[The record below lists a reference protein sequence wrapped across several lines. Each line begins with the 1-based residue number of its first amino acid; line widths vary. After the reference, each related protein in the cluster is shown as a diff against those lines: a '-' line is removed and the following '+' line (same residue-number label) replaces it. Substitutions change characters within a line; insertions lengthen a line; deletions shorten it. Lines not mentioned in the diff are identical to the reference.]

1 MWFIQVSPNQTSYHL
16 IIEQK
21 KFGFDTI
28 IIMKQFWIYNT
39 LVKKVEKFIPIKA
52 GEVRMYSCGP
62 TVYDY
67 AHIGHAR
74 TYVNT
79 DVLRRVLEYLG
90 FKVYQV
96 MNITDVGHLVSDA
109 DTGEDKVEKKA
120 KKEGKTAWEIA
131 DFYTRHFLWMLD
143 ELKIKRPWRM
153 PKATDHIKEMI
164 QIIKQLEEKGYT
176 YTIKGDG
183 IYFDT
188 AKLADYGKLATVD
201 LEGLK
206 AGARVE
212 MVPGKKNPTDFALW
226 KFSPQDK
233 KRQMEWESPWGVGFP
248 GWHIEC
254 SAMSAKYLGETF
266 DIHTGGVDHINVHHT
281 NEIAQSEATTGKP
294 LANYWVHFEHLLV
307 EGEKMSKSK
316 GNFYRLDD
324 VEGKGYDPMVLR
336 YLFLTSH
343 YRKPMNFTWQ
353 GLEAA
358 ARAYGRLVEWLRERV
373 KQPDKV
379 KLSKRGKRYQQRFM
393 EFVSYDLQMPE
404 VVGLMWELIRDQNL
418 TDEEKVALILDWD
431 KVLGLDLKTKT
442 KQWQTI
448 PTEIKGLAE
457 KRWKLKQAGDFKTAD
472 KIRDEIHK
480 LGYEVRDKKGGYKI
494 VKLKVKN

>member
-1 MWFIQVSPNQTSYHL
+1 M

-21 KFGFDTI
+21 RVDSDKI
-28 IIMKQFWIYNT
+28 IIMKQFWVYNT
-39 LVKKVEKFIPIKA
+39 LTKKIDEFVPINK
-52 GEVRMYSCGP
+52 GEVKMYSCGP

-120 KKEGKTAWEIA
+120 KKEGKSTWEIA
-131 DFYTRHFLWMLD
+131 EFYTRHFLWMLD
-143 ELKIKRPWRM
+143 ELNIKRPWQM

-164 QIIKQLEEKGYT
+164 RVVKQLEEKGYT
-176 YTIKGDG
+176 YTIEGDG
-183 IYFDT
+183 IYFNT

-201 LEGLK
+201 LEKLK

-212 MVPGKKNPTDFALW
+212 MVAGKKNPTDFALW
-226 KFSPQDK
+226 KFSPKDK
-233 KRQMEWESPWGVGFP
+233 KRQMEWDSPWGMGFP

-254 SAMSAKYLGETF
+254 SAMSSKYLGETF

-281 NEIAQSEATTGKP
+281 NEIAQSEAATGKP

-324 VEGKGYDPMVLR
+324 VVAKGYDPMVLR
-336 YLFLTSH
+336 YLFLTSY

-353 GLEAA
+353 GLESAS
-358 ARAYGRLVEWLRERV
+358 RAYWRLIEWLGERLGRLEEA
-373 KQPDKV
+373 
-379 KLSKRGKRYQQRFM
+379 KLSEKGKEYQQRFVK
-393 EFVSYDLQMPE
+393 FISYDLQMPE
-404 VVGLMWELIRDQNL
+404 VMGLVWEVVHDQGLN
-418 TDEEKVALILDWD
+418 DKEKVVLILDWD
-431 KVLGLDLKTKT
+431 KVLGLDLKEKV
-442 KQWQTI
+442 KQWREV
-448 PTEIKGLAE
+448 PNEIRELAE
-457 KRWKLKQAGDFKTAD
+457 KRWRLKQVGNFKEAD
-472 KIRDEIHK
+472 KIRDKIYK
-480 LGYEVRDKKGGYKI
+480 LGYEVRDEREGYRI
-494 VKLKVKN
+494 VKLKVQSSK